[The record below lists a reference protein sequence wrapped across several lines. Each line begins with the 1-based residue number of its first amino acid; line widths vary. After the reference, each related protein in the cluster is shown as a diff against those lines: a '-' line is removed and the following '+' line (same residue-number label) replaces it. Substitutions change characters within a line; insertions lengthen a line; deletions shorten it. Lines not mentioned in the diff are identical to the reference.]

1 MKLTLSYPL
10 GKTLKG
16 LLENVN
22 KQNKKIFLYFLVY
35 TTTAAMYP
43 FFSVVLPKL
52 LIDELSLGQEA
63 QLENILKIILGYFY

>member
-43 FFSVVLPKL
+43 FF
-52 LIDELSLGQEA
+52 Q
-63 QLENILKIILGYFY
+63 